1 MFGGEAPNSGS
12 TMVRWCLPGGCWVW
26 ARFDLESPAVV
37 LRRSRQTAL
46 EWKGCSWA
54 RVCSVLAGGV
64 GRRRPHRGKTPFFS
78 KSTFHLTEK
87 CTSQCEIKKQQSM

>member
-1 MFGGEAPNSGS
+1 MLGGMCEWRDC
-12 TMVRWCLPGGCWVW
+12 VLPGGCWVR

-37 LRRSRQTAL
+37 PRRSRQRAL
-46 EWKGCSWA
+46 EWKGCPWA
-54 RVCSVLAGGV
+54 RVCSVLAGGL
-64 GRRRPHRGKTPFFS
+64 GRRQPHRWKTLFFS